1 MKITIERYNLIRNRL
16 LEIITKKGTNWKEI
30 VSSIDKITK
39 VKNWLVVRGVL
50 QDLRNENLVDRTNN
64 VWEEIYI
71 STKQEKIRCLTKVKE
86 EPSLRVIQKSTI
98 MA

>member
-71 STKQEKIRCLTKVKE
+71 STKQE
-86 EPSLRVIQKSTI
+86 S
-98 MA
+98 

>member
-16 LEIITKKGTNWKEI
+16 LEIITKKGTSWKEI

-71 STKQEKIRCLTKVKE
+71 STKQED
-86 EPSLRVIQKSTI
+86 
-98 MA
+98 

>member
-71 STKQEKIRCLTKVKE
+71 STKQESK
-86 EPSLRVIQKSTI
+86 
-98 MA
+98 